1 MSKIHKEA
9 SRIIDLVEKQKGSIK
24 GLTFSNDQNSKPL
37 SSQKAVYALVCETLK
52 CKKKLKK
59 F

>member
-52 CKKKLKK
+52 CKKN
-59 F
+59 